1 MAEKTPTGIPGLD
14 TILKGGIR
22 QGASVLITGPP
33 GTGKTIMAI
42 QFIVEGA
49 KRNEPSI
56 YITSEEKIGDIRRY
70 AENLGLNL
78 AALEKKGLIFLVQQ
92 DLSPKKLMSIATPLK
107 LIKEKKVKRVV
118 LDSLTIFEYA
128 YFPEEV
134 NYRREVFNFIG
145 AMELFGVTLV
155 CIAEKSVPN
164 LDEIMYDPV
173 DFLFDGLILMAKIRK
188 SASFEHVLTVVKMR
202 GQDHEVNLYPY
213 KIGKGGIEIFPGQ
226 LPFTLMEKGFS
237 K

>member
-1 MAEKTPTGIPGLD
+1 VKKYIVLLL
-14 TILKGGIR
+14 IVVSVL
-22 QGASVLITGPP
+22 QFGASAFAKEKYIAPFGIAHTHWAYPFMEKLPSFGISAYWTEHSY
-33 GTGKTIMAI
+33 KDARR
-42 QFIVEGA
+42 FELVEA
-49 KRNEPSI
+49 FSK
-56 YITSEEKIGDIRRY
+56 
-70 AENLGLNL
+70 AL
-78 AALEKKGLIFLVQQ
+78 ADLEKKGLIFLVQQ

-173 DFLFDGLILMAKIRK
+173 DFLFDGLILMAKISK
-188 SASFEHVLTVVKMR
+188 SASLEHVLTVVKMT